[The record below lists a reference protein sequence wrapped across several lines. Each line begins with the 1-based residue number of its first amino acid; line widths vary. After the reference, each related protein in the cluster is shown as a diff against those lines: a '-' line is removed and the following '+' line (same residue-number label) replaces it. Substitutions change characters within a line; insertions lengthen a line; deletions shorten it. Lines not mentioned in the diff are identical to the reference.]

1 MSKTIISRWR
11 YPVAIWSISLVL
23 VGAILLGQN
32 ATDIFPEVFERL
44 DFVATDQQAVF
55 NTKFTPRS
63 NVVIVFLNGILQ
75 TQELNPT
82 TCTPPACADY
92 TSAAGSGKQVIT
104 FLTPRAAGD
113 RVALLYWR

>member
-1 MSKTIISRWR
+1 MTIFSRWR
-11 YPVAIWSISLVL
+11 YPVAVGLMLLAL
-23 VGAILLGQN
+23 VGGGLLSQTV
-32 ATDIFPEVFERL
+32 TDTYPEAFERL
-44 DFVATDQQAVF
+44 DFIATAQQAAF

-63 NVVIVFLNGILQ
+63 NVVWVFLNGLLQ

-82 TCTPPACADY
+82 TCAPACADY
-92 TSAAGSGKQVIT
+92 TSAAGSGNQVIT